1 MADRGFRS
9 AGHAGISSL
18 RGRRPRWFFSGKISG
33 VVPRFTPGTATAPV
47 HREVLSDI
55 ERECEGGNEGLFLG
69 HKSGSALV

>member
-9 AGHAGISSL
+9 AGHAGISSW
-18 RGRRPRWFFSGKISG
+18 PRWFFSGKISG

-47 HREVLSDI
+47 HRDVLSDI

-69 HKSGSALV
+69 HKSGPALV